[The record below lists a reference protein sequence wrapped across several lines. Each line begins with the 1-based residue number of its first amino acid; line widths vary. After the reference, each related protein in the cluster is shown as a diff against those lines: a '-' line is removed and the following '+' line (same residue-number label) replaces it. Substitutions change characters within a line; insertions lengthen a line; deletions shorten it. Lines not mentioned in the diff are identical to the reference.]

1 MQLQSVLYYTQPQN
15 FVEVSKFKI
24 GELILLR
31 KNLAAPISKHRK
43 ALFWSQILLI
53 TNPNSDNILKK
64 SQTP

>member
-43 ALFWSQILLI
+43 ALF
-53 TNPNSDNILKK
+53 
-64 SQTP
+64 